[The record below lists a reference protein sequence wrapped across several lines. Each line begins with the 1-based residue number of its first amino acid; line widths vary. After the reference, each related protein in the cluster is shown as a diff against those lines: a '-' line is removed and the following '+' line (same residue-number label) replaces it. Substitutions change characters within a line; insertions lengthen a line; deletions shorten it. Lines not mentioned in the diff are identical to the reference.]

1 MEVLGVVDKITAVK
15 KDNLLIEEDYSLFIE
30 IGAKYCENYVIQFF
44 FFFFFLKENKF
55 AMRFECF
62 ADNPN
67 LVEFQIYRC

>member
-44 FFFFFLKENKF
+44 FFFFFF
-55 AMRFECF
+55 
-62 ADNPN
+62 
-67 LVEFQIYRC
+67 